1 MSSGVGRLQG
11 AAGPHPSAAL
21 LAAPLIG
28 TDLRWLSA
36 KEPPAVRD
44 RRRPPNLAGVLPG
57 EAFGFPLP
65 GWWPGRHKWLSIE
78 EAALASFAV
87 AGWRVCEAVD
97 AMLAGGGDPEGQL
110 VDLHPVLANLYAAG
124 ANLPDLECEAEESPL
139 HWMSYDDRLDLTR
152 RLRDRLGLLDA
163 YQELADPWTAHHAVE
178 GSLAGDLAEVYA
190 DIKPGLLRLAQA
202 DRLEETVSSLRQGF
216 LSHWGRRLASV
227 TRVVYFLGERED

>member
-1 MSSGVGRLQG
+1 M
-11 AAGPHPSAAL
+11 
-21 LAAPLIG
+21 
-28 TDLRWLSA
+28 
-36 KEPPAVRD
+36 RD

-87 AGWRVCEAVD
+87 AGWRLCEAVD
-97 AMLAGGGDPEGQL
+97 ALLEGDDDASARL
-110 VDLHPVLANLYAAG
+110 VELHPVLANLYAAG
-124 ANLPDLECEAEESPL
+124 ANLPDLECDAEDAPL

-152 RLRDRLGLLDA
+152 RLRDRLGLLDG
-163 YQELADPWTAHHAVE
+163 YLDLVDPWTTHHAVD

-190 DIKPGLLRLAQA
+190 DIKPALLRLAQA

-216 LSHWGRRLASV
+216 LTHWGRRLAAV
-227 TRVVYFLGERED
+227 TRVAYHLGERDD